1 MTEERRRGNYRGEE
15 RGDDK
20 GEERGVTEERRE
32 G

>member
-20 GEERGVTEERRE
+20 GEERGVTEERSE